1 MKTYHLISTLYE
13 MLVQPH
19 DTMINC
25 RWYLATMQ
33 SMFHVQPIW
42 MWRVVLHGYEL
53 ILCHAIKLEHRY
65 ISSANHFYSHFHIS
79 WQVMDRRIP
88 VMHIKKNKWEKSEH
102 TKEMKINK
110 NDNDWYWIWERK
122 KISPE
127 CMQSTIC
134 FIFSLTRLLLFML
147 SWWINQHTCAHTHIN

>member
-88 VMHIKKNKWEKSEH
+88 VMHIKKIDEKNQNTQKKWRSIKMIMIGIEF
-102 TKEMKINK
+102 
-110 NDNDWYWIWERK
+110 EREK